1 MSPVIENNRWS
12 VGKDDFATRV
22 VLPDLQGFFE
32 RIPFINSLP
41 SAKTLIVEPG
51 TRAMLIDDGMFIGE
65 VPPGAYTREEFVQR
79 LQFWRT
85 KQATAFLVRCE
96 DFPFDSVMNSVPCQN
111 HVVFKLHFRWS
122 VQIAGIVPFV
132 ENLMGARADLKI
144 SDLQK
149 LLFPIVSQSIYTTI
163 GNSTYDEV
171 KSTGFLVRL
180 NSEIKSQFNLKLKRY
195 GIAFQDLQS
204 LELSSSVDSIADKQ
218 GDIFKKT
225 RELQIQQAASE
236 LNDDELRARIKDY
249 ESKTSLRDE
258 LRKIVSDDR
267 LNKIRNVHEF
277 ESAIFEIDKKKLL
290 QSAELESLLSA
301 YESTKE
307 DRDSLKKHLVD
318 VLDLQREKE
327 IEELRLNMDYSR
339 QKTCLIHEIELANI
353 QRDGESQAWIHELER
368 ERKVLDHRLVKRRIK
383 HAANWDII
391 RQKRSLSREDSV
403 AALIHEQKL
412 EDIRMDLDVA
422 KAERVRKLA
431 TIQSELD
438 AKLAH
443 ENLEIQRRQQQWDLE
458 HRKNRTE
465 SQLERLSRVQEMN
478 AIFAERQM
486 QMQVDMENLKAQGA
500 SNRELERIKALSQV
514 SADVLIAT
522 VSKENA
528 ALLADPKKAELGGAS
543 RPQGD
548 GSTAQTSRST
558 VDAERIRL
566 YEKLNETER
575 AKADAIAEAY
585 KMAMQAQQS
594 SVQQMISGLAKAATP
609 NQFGAGGHKARTQVP
624 SPPAFSGS
632 PPPIP
637 TADVW
642 YYSIHGQPSGPLYWT
657 EFQYAIQSG
666 QVTSS
671 TMVWKSGMPSWL
683 TASQV
688 PELSNY
694 FRQQP
699 LPLTPSSPFP
709 PTA

>member
-32 RIPFINSLP
+32 RIPFISSLP
-41 SAKTLIVEPG
+41 KAKTLIIEPG

-65 VPPGAYTREEFVQR
+65 VPPGAYTLEEFVQR
-79 LQFWRT
+79 LQFWRN

-96 DFPFDSVMNSVPCQN
+96 DVPFDSVINSVPCQN

-122 VQIAGIVPFV
+122 VQIADIVPFV
-132 ENLMGARADLKI
+132 DNLMGARADLKI

-149 LLFPIVSQSIYTTI
+149 LLFPIVSQSIYTRI

-171 KSTGFLVRL
+171 KSTGFTVSLH
-180 NSEIKSQFNLKLKRY
+180 SEIKSQIDLTLQRY
-195 GIAFQDLQS
+195 GITFQDIQS
-204 LELSSSVDSIADKQ
+204 LDLSSSVDSISDKQ
-218 GDIFKKT
+218 GDLFKKT

-236 LNDDELRARIKDY
+236 LDDDELRARVKDY

-258 LRKIVSDDR
+258 LRKIISDDR
-267 LNKIRNVHEF
+267 LNKIRNVQEF

-290 QSAELESLLSA
+290 QSEELESLLSA
-301 YESTKE
+301 YESRKE

-327 IEELRLNMDYSR
+327 IEDLRLNMDYSR
-339 QKTCLIHEIELANI
+339 QKTCLVHEIELANL
-353 QRDGESQAWIHELER
+353 QRDGESQAWTNELER
-368 ERKVLDHRLVKRRIK
+368 ERKELDHRLEQRRIK

-391 RQKRSLSREDSV
+391 RQKRSLSREDSLS
-403 AALIHEQKL
+403 ALIHEQKL

-422 KAERVRKLA
+422 KAERARKLA
-431 TIQSELD
+431 IIQSELD

-443 ENLEIQRRQQQWDLE
+443 EKFEVQKRQQQWELE

-478 AIFAERQM
+478 ASFAERQM
-486 QMQVDMENLKAQGA
+486 RMQVDMENLKAQGA
-500 SNRELERIKALSQV
+500 SNRELERINALSQV

-522 VSKENA
+522 VSTENA
-528 ALLADPKKAELGGAS
+528 ALLAELKKAELGGAR

-548 GSTAQTSRST
+548 GSTDQTNRSK
-558 VDAERIRL
+558 VDEERIRL

-594 SVQQMISGLAKAATP
+594 SVQQMIGGLAQAATP
-609 NQFGAGGHKARTQVP
+609 NQSGAGGPQTRIQLP
-624 SPPAFSGS
+624 SPHAFSGS

-642 YYSIHGQPSGPLYWT
+642 YYSIHGQASGPLHWT

-683 TASQV
+683 TASQL
-688 PELSNY
+688 PELSKY
-694 FRQQP
+694 FRQQ
-699 LPLTPSSPFP
+699 LPSNTSLP
-709 PTA
+709 PGPPPV